1 MLTVVFDNLGTI
13 VVSLILVGVIA
24 AIMVRLVRNKQKGK
38 CIGCDCGCQ
47 DCHEGEAANS
57 R

>member
-13 VVSLILVGVIA
+13 VVSLILVGVIV